1 MQTSSPEQPAVRTK
15 TTTVWLWIVIILNA
29 LVGLLSFTQIGTLAD
44 LGISPL
50 FLIVSALLSLG
61 VAVGTYMIL
70 QWKKMGFYIVVG
82 CIVLNVLVSILG
94 GSGFAS
100 IAGAVI
106 GLGHGRGMEDHRGP
120 EALHQLLGGAGIG
133 QIDLH
138 ALDAGHGK
146 GMGLVRA
153 QDFPAGFARGQ
164 SQVGT

>member
-29 LVGLLSFTQIGTLAD
+29 IVGLLSFTQIGTLAD

-94 GSGFAS
+94 GSGFTS

-106 GLGHGRGMEDHRGP
+106 GLGILYYVLQYPKDNKAWNHL
-120 EALHQLLGGAGIG
+120 A
-133 QIDLH
+133 
-138 ALDAGHGK
+138 
-146 GMGLVRA
+146 
-153 QDFPAGFARGQ
+153 
-164 SQVGT
+164 